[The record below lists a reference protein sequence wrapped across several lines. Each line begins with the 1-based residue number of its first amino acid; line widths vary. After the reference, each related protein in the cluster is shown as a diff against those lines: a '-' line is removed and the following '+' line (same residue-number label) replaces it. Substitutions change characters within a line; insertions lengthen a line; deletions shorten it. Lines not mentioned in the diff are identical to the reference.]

1 MRRFIVLFGITLVL
15 LGVRFYD
22 TGLFRFTGG
31 ELIVYE
37 GGREQ
42 YAPSIFLPTG
52 ASVYRIDLHADFDV
66 EQLLLDTQARI
77 VITEMDGRL
86 IYAYSPLLPQS
97 RILHGRRVNIMIH
110 RGKNAVNIGVP
121 ILMGSF

>member
-1 MRRFIVLFGITLVL
+1 MVLFGVALVL

-31 ELIVYE
+31 DLTIYSDGTHV
-37 GGREQ
+37 GSQ
-42 YAPSIFLPTG
+42 ALSIFLPTG
-52 ASVYRIDLHADFDV
+52 GCVYRIDLCADFDV

-77 VITEMDGRL
+77 VITEMGGRL

-110 RGKNAVNIGVP
+110 KGEHSVNIGVP